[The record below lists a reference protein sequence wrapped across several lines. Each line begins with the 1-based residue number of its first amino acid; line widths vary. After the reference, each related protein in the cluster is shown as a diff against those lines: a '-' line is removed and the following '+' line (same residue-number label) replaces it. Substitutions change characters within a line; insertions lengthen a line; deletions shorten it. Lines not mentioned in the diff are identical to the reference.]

1 MLNFISVS
9 FWTAYIISTFRF
21 RVGVRVRV
29 CFRVRVRVELY
40 FGTGNLNH
48 IR

>member
-9 FWTAYIISTFRF
+9 FLSAYIISTFR
-21 RVGVRVRV
+21 VWVRVRA
-29 CFRVRVRVELY
+29 ELY
-40 FGTGNLNH
+40 FGTGNRNH